1 MELVGSI
8 GCVILKKFDQN
19 TIPIFT
25 INNERLTRVLK
36 KLLLIIELS
45 AIRAL

>member
-8 GCVILKKFDQN
+8 GCVIFKKFDQN
-19 TIPIFT
+19 TIPIIT
-25 INNERLTRVLK
+25 INNERWARVLK

-45 AIRAL
+45 AIRAI